1 MSFAYRKNKN
11 PAVFASLEAVV
22 GMSNLQNYIPLYNV
36 LFELNSTNWNN
47 INLDITNALSEVHGA
62 DGPLYA
68 ASVNGA
74 DRKKVFFKHCPLFD
88 PSKYLLGSLPEFT
101 LSLPTLTPSVP
112 KLDHE
117 HNAAYVDGMF
127 YYLTSRLLHTN
138 KFIHGIDFYGAFLG
152 IKENFK
158 YYGEDDPE
166 MLMSSTFFMAHL
178 GEKFEINHDITTPS
192 DSRNFKSKIEFADEI
207 DTDMDIEEIDPDI
220 VELDPTPA
228 VPVDQ
233 TVDVVEEF
241 EPLETDDLS
250 YNSSTSSNTPCDFV
264 DPDHPEVEDPYDSSP
279 ESLDDDLEDF
289 CVTIKQFPVQVVAME
304 GCESTLDKLLD
315 HIEAEELESALMQ
328 IIMMLITYQKVYQ
341 FTHND
346 LHTNNVMYVPT
357 DTVYLH
363 YRFNNTNYKVPTF
376 GKIFKIIDFGRAI
389 YTFNGRKYVSDSFG
403 PQGDASCQYNTEP
416 FVSPSKPVLDPNPSF
431 DLCRLACS
439 MIDTLPN
446 TAPYK
451 NLNALIHDWCC
462 DDKGRNVMF
471 KRSGEERYPNFKL
484 YKMIARTV
492 HHHLPTEQLKRPM
505 FAKYASKRGHPTMMN
520 IDLF

>member
-1 MSFAYRKNKN
+1 MSIAYRKNKN

-22 GMSNLQNYIPLYNV
+22 GMSNLQNYIPLYNA
-36 LFELNSTNWNN
+36 LFELNPTNWNN
-47 INLDITNALSEVHGA
+47 INLDTAHYLTEVHGA
-62 DGPLYA
+62 VGPLYH
-68 ASVNGA
+68 ASVNGTE
-74 DRKKVFFKHCPLFD
+74 RKKVFFKHCPLFD
-88 PSKYLLGSLPEFT
+88 PSKYLLGTLPEFT
-101 LSLPTLTPSVP
+101 LSLPTLAPSVP

-127 YYLTSRLLHTN
+127 YYLTSRLLHTA

-152 IKENFK
+152 VKENFK
-158 YYGEDDPE
+158 YFGEDDPE
-166 MLMSSTFFMAHL
+166 MLLSSTFFTSHL
-178 GEKFEINHDITTPS
+178 GDLFEVNHDIAPPS
-192 DSRNFKSKIEFADEI
+192 DSRNFRSKIEFA
-207 DTDMDIEEIDPDI
+207 TDGVTDLLTDVTDGTDVTDLVTDVTDGT
-220 VELDPTPA
+220 VEAEVVEQLDP
-228 VPVDQ
+228 VD
-233 TVDVVEEF
+233 
-241 EPLETDDLS
+241 DDLS

-264 DPDHPEVEDPYDSSP
+264 DKDHPEFDDPYDSSP
-279 ESLDDDLEDF
+279 ESMDDDLEDF

-357 DTVYLH
+357 DAVYLH

-505 FAKYASKRGHPTMMN
+505 FAKYASKRGHPTIMN